1 MSVER
6 ARFTDDEIIHLAL
19 LNKGFGVKPFTKM
32 LCKDNIAQNSMK
44 DRLHDIRE
52 VLLEDTQ
59 LDLYQILNDDSD
71 WMKERVQ
78 KPRHCESSRDWIWSV
93 LPKLN
98 HDRKRLVGFDW
109 GPYQE

>member
-1 MSVER
+1 MHK
-6 ARFTDDEIIHLAL
+6 ILML
-19 LNKGFGVKPFTKM
+19 LTVLDLILKM

-78 KPRHCESSRDWIWSV
+78 N
-93 LPKLN
+93 L
-98 HDRKRLVGFDW
+98 
-109 GPYQE
+109 